1 MKKYKLAIIDRP
13 FEIPKLMKVDK
24 MFGSRRV
31 LKPHSGKTELAKER
45 LRKASKIMVNNGANI
60 DIFCCVLSAV
70 GQEKIV
76 EVRKKDA

>member
-1 MKKYKLAIIDRP
+1 MIYTDDD
-13 FEIPKLMKVDK
+13 F
-24 MFGSRRV
+24 
-31 LKPHSGKTELAKER
+31 KTTNMIKEYCD
-45 LRKASKIMVNNGANI
+45 MVNNGANI

>member
-1 MKKYKLAIIDRP
+1 
-13 FEIPKLMKVDK
+13 
-24 MFGSRRV
+24 
-31 LKPHSGKTELAKER
+31 
-45 LRKASKIMVNNGANI
+45 MVNNGANI